1 MIQHFHSAAQ
11 RGGVE
16 ACEPTEIPTLSP
28 EFEVLEHQYFRE
40 QALILAIARIGSSR
54 GNSLRQQATIWS
66 PFR

>member
-1 MIQHFHSAAQ
+1 MNQHYYSAAQ

-16 ACEPTEIPTLSP
+16 GCAPTEIPTLPP
-28 EFEVLEHQYFRE
+28 EFEILEKQAFRE
-40 QALILAIARIGSSR
+40 LALILAISRIGASR